1 MSEPTVLLSGL
12 GIPESPRWH
21 EGRLWFCNW
30 IDRQVVAIGMDGTAE
45 VILARDPGSHSMGY
59 SIDWL
64 PDGRLLTTG
73 DKIQRREPGG
83 SMVTLA
89 EQHANEIV
97 VDGCGNAYING
108 ADFDFVGGAAPTPG
122 YIKLLTPDGELRQVA
137 DDIQFPNGMVMTP
150 DDRTLIISES
160 FAGRLTAFDIDS
172 DGGLSGRRVF
182 AEGLGPDGI
191 TMDAEGAV
199 WAGSGG
205 FGVARVA
212 EGGEVLQRVA
222 LPEGRAP
229 FALMLGGPDRRTLFI
244 LTAEWH
250 LADGAPANLDRL
262 TNGPRTGEIL
272 TLPVEVPGAG
282 RP

>member
-1 MSEPTVLLSGL
+1 MAEPTVLLDGL

-30 IDRQVVAIGMDGTAE
+30 IDRQVVAVGMDGAAE
-45 VILARDPGSHSMGY
+45 VILARDPGSQSMGY

-73 DKIQRREPGG
+73 DKIRRRAPGG
-83 SMVTLA
+83 SMAVLA
-89 EQHANEIV
+89 EQPANEIV
-97 VDGCGNAYING
+97 VDERGNAYING
-108 ADFDFVGGAAPTPG
+108 ADFDFAGGGAPKPG
-122 YIKLLTPDGELRQVA
+122 YIKLFTQAGELRQVA
-137 DDIQFPNGMVMTP
+137 GDIQFPNGMVITP
-150 DDRTLIISES
+150 DGRTLIISES
-160 FAGRLTAFDIDS
+160 FAGRLTAFDMDP
-172 DGGLSGRRVF
+172 DGGLSGRRAF

-205 FGVARVA
+205 FGVARFA
-212 EGGEVLQRVA
+212 EGGEVLQRVE
-222 LPEGRAP
+222 LPESRAP
-229 FALMLGGPDRRTLFI
+229 FAVMLGGPDRRTLFI

-250 LADGAPANLDRL
+250 PADGHVVNLDRL
-262 TNGPRTGEIL
+262 TNGPRTGHIL

>member
-1 MSEPTVLLSGL
+1 MAEPTVLLSGL

-30 IDRQVVAIGMDGTAE
+30 IDRQVVAVGMDGTAE
-45 VILARDPGSHSMGY
+45 VILARDPDSHSMGY

-73 DKIQRREPGG
+73 DKIQRQEPDG
-83 SMVTLA
+83 SMAVLA
-89 EQHANEIV
+89 GQHANEID
-97 VDGCGNAYING
+97 VDGKGNTYING
-108 ADFDFVGGAAPTPG
+108 ADFDFAGGGAPKPG
-122 YIKLLTPDGELRQVA
+122 YIKLITPDGALRQVA
-137 DDIQFPNGMVMTP
+137 DGIQFPNGMVITP
-150 DDRTLIISES
+150 DDRTLVISES
-160 FAGRLTAFDIDS
+160 FAGRLTAFDIDA

-191 TMDAEGAV
+191 SMDAEGAV

-212 EGGEVLQRVA
+212 EGGNVLQRVE
-222 LPEGRAP
+222 LPESQAP
-229 FALMLGGPDRRTLFI
+229 FAVMLGGPDGRTLFI

-250 LADGAPANLDRL
+250 PADGHVVNLDRL
-262 TNGPRTGEIL
+262 TNGPRTGHIL
-272 TLPVEVPGAG
+272 T
-282 RP
+282 

>member
-1 MSEPTVLLSGL
+1 MPEPTVLLSGL

-21 EGRLWFCNW
+21 GGRLWFCNW
-30 IDRQVVAIGMDGTAE
+30 IDRQVVAVGMDGRAE
-45 VILARDPGSHSMGY
+45 VILTRDAESQSMGY

-73 DKIQRREPGG
+73 DKVRRREPDG
-83 SMVTLA
+83 SMVIVA
-89 EQHANEIV
+89 EQPANEIV
-97 VDGCGNAYING
+97 VDGRGNAYING
-108 ADFDFVGGAAPTPG
+108 ADFDFVGGGAPKPG
-122 YIKLLTPDGELRQVA
+122 YIKLLTPGGELRQVA
-137 DDIQFPNGMVMTP
+137 DDIQFPNGMVITP
-150 DDRTLIISES
+150 DDLTLIISES

-199 WAGSGG
+199 WVGSGG
-205 FGVARVA
+205 FGVTRVA
-212 EGGEVLQRVA
+212 AGGEVRQRVA
-222 LPEGRAP
+222 LPENRAP

-262 TNGPRTGEIL
+262 VNGPRTGEIL